1 MLKEAIKETILEGE
15 IANEYQAAYDFMLKG
30 LRR

>member
-1 MLKEAIKETILEGE
+1 MLKEAIKTILEGE
-15 IANEYQAAYDFMLKG
+15 IANEYQTAYDFMLKG

>member
-1 MLKEAIKETILEGE
+1 MLKEAIKELEGE